1 MNKVFMI
8 MPFSDSTCINAYKN
22 CIKPVCDEYSLEI
35 RRADEIFTTNPVYD
49 DIVKEIQDASII
61 IVDISGKNPN
71 VFYELGMAHT
81 LKQSHTII
89 ITHQQYK
96 ETPFDIAHFRIL
108 HYEDSIKGAKK
119 LENQLRRTLEHLL
132 KDYKTLYQEE
142 YGLVAE
148 VLSSAG
154 KHNELYALLGISK
167 YKNLLHKTMSL
178 YTEGHNQDGSTSS
191 NFIAIEDVMKT
202 FIKVGYVIIE
212 NDLIKLSDK
221 GKGFADSLVGKGFVC
236 DMMNDQI
243 FTDGFK
249 PLYERLKEQQQQ
261 TKGNEIK

>member
-8 MPFSDSTCINAYKN
+8 MPFSDSTCKKAYKI
-22 CIKPVCDEYSLEI
+22 CIKPVCDEYNLEI

-49 DIVKEIQDASII
+49 DIVKEIQEASII

-89 ITHQQYK
+89 ITQQQYK
-96 ETPFDIAHFRIL
+96 ETPFDIAHFRAL
-108 HYEDSIKGAKK
+108 HYENSIEGAEK
-119 LENQLRRTLEHLL
+119 LKNQLRRTLEHLL

-142 YGLVAE
+142 YDLVAE

-154 KHNELYALLGISK
+154 KHGELFAFLGISK
-167 YKNLLHKTMSL
+167 YKGFLRKSMVL
-178 YTEGHNQDGSTSS
+178 YAEGHNQDNSSSTQSI
-191 NFIAIEDVMKT
+191 NIEKGMKT
-202 FIKVGYVIIE
+202 FIKMGYVIVE
-212 NDLIKLSDK
+212 NDFIKLSDK
-221 GKGFADSLVGKGFVC
+221 GKGFADSLVEKGFVC

-249 PLYERLKEQQQQ
+249 SFYERLKEQQQQ
-261 TKGNEIK
+261 TK

>member
-8 MPFSDSTCINAYKN
+8 MPFSDSTCKKAYKI
-22 CIKPVCDEYSLEI
+22 CIKPVCDEYNLEI

-49 DIVKEIQDASII
+49 DIVKEIQEASII

-89 ITHQQYK
+89 ITQQQYK
-96 ETPFDIAHFRIL
+96 ETPFDIAHFRAL
-108 HYEDSIKGAKK
+108 HYEDSIEGAEK
-119 LENQLRRTLEHLL
+119 LKNKLRRTLEHLL

-142 YGLVAE
+142 YDLVAE

-154 KHNELYALLGISK
+154 KHGELFAFLGISK
-167 YKNLLHKTMSL
+167 YKGFLRKSMVL
-178 YTEGHNQDGSTSS
+178 YAEGHNQDNSSSTQST
-191 NFIAIEDVMKT
+191 NIEKGMKT
-202 FIKVGYVIIE
+202 FIKMGYVIVE
-212 NDLIKLSDK
+212 NDFIKLSDK
-221 GKGFADSLVGKGFVC
+221 GKGFADSLVEKGFVC

-249 PLYERLKEQQQQ
+249 SFYERLKEQQQ
-261 TKGNEIK
+261 

>member
-8 MPFSDSTCINAYKN
+8 MPFSDSTCKKAYKN
-22 CIKPVCDEYSLEI
+22 CIKPVCDEYNLEI

-49 DIVKEIQDASII
+49 DIVKEIQEASII

-96 ETPFDIAHFRIL
+96 DTPFDIAHFRTL
-108 HYEDSIKGAKK
+108 HYEDSIEGAKK

-142 YGLVAE
+142 YDLVAE

-154 KHNELYALLGISK
+154 KHSELYAFLGISK
-167 YKNLLHKTMSL
+167 YKGFLRKSMVL
-178 YTEGHNQDGSTSS
+178 YAEGHNQDNSSSTRS
-191 NFIAIEDVMKT
+191 ITIENGMKT
-202 FIKVGYVIIE
+202 FIKMGYVIVE
-212 NDLIKLSDK
+212 NDFIKLSDK
-221 GKGFADSLVGKGFVC
+221 GEGFADSLVEKGFVC

-249 PLYERLKEQQQQ
+249 PFYEKLKEQQQQ
-261 TKGNEIK
+261 IKRNEIK